1 MAAVS
6 ADELIEAASSVPADP
21 TMPPR
26 SLRSATLSFGLVTI
40 PVRFY
45 TATSSQ
51 SPHFHL
57 IHEQCGSRIKQ
68 QLFCPTCGRVVER
81 DELVRGYEG
90 RGHTEHNGQYVLFT
104 DEELRALETAAS
116 PALDIA
122 EFVPLDKI
130 DPTYFESTYYLGP
143 DKAGEKAYRLLVET
157 MTDTGLAAIIQFVWR
172 GKENVAAVRAQDGTL
187 VLHTLFF
194 ADEVRDAK
202 ELGSPQADVRDAE
215 LRLAK
220 RLVDELRV
228 DEFEPT
234 KYHDAFR
241 ERLEK
246 AAQEKAEGRTLEI
259 GEPAPARAP
268 VIDLMEA
275 LQESLRK
282 PSAKAASPDAASA
295 ARPASKARKNRKQ
308 GAA

>member
-1 MAAVS
+1 
-6 ADELIEAASSVPADP
+6 
-21 TMPPR
+21 MPPR
-26 SLRSATLSFGLVTI
+26 SLRTATLSFGLVTI

-81 DELVRGYEG
+81 KELVRGYEVQ
-90 RGHTEHNGQYVLFT
+90 GHSEHDGEYVLFT
-104 DEELRALETAAS
+104 EEELKALETAS
-116 PALDIA
+116 SSALDIT
-122 EFVPLDKI
+122 EFVPIEKI
-130 DPTYFESTYYLGP
+130 DPTYFESSYYLGA
-143 DKAGEKAYRLLVET
+143 DKGGEKAYRLLIET
-157 MTDTGLAAIIQFVWR
+157 MAATGLAAIIQFVWR
-172 GKENVAAVRAQDGTL
+172 GRENIAAMRAHNGTL

-202 ELGSPQADVRDAE
+202 EIGTPTAEVRDAE

-228 DEFEPT
+228 DEFDPM
-234 KYHDAFR
+234 KHHDAFR
-241 ERLEK
+241 ERLEQ
-246 AAQEKAEGRTLEI
+246 AAREKAQGRTLEI
-259 GEPAPARAP
+259 TEAGPARAP
-268 VIDLMEA
+268 VIDLMDA
-275 LQESLRK
+275 LQKSLRK
-282 PSAKAASPDAASA
+282 PSAKAGARMAMEAATSA
-295 ARPASKARKNRKQ
+295 RVRKGRKS

>member
-1 MAAVS
+1 
-6 ADELIEAASSVPADP
+6 
-21 TMPPR
+21 MPPR
-26 SLRSATLSFGLVTI
+26 SLRSALSFGLVTI

-81 DELVRGYEG
+81 NELVRGYEVQ
-90 RGHTEHNGQYVLFT
+90 GHSEHNGQYVLFT
-104 DEELRALETAAS
+104 DEELRALETHAS
-116 PALDIA
+116 PALDIT

-130 DPTYFESTYYLGP
+130 DPTFFESTYDLGP
-143 DKAGEKAYRLLVET
+143 DKGGEKAYALLVKT
-157 MTDTGLAAIIQFVWR
+157 MADTELAAVIQFVWR
-172 GKENVAAVRAQDGTL
+172 GKENVAAVRAQDGTM

-194 ADEVRDAK
+194 ADEVRDSTEIGAPK
-202 ELGSPQADVRDAE
+202 AEVRDAE

-228 DEFEPT
+228 DEFDAA

-241 ERLEK
+241 ERLEH
-246 AAQEKAEGRTLEI
+246 AAQEKAKGRTLEI
-259 GEPAPARAP
+259 AEGAPARAP

-282 PSAKAASPDAASA
+282 PPAKAGKRETAESQRAAKR
-295 ARPASKARKNRKQ
+295 ARNGRKR

>member
-1 MAAVS
+1 MDQDTRHPS
-6 ADELIEAASSVPADP
+6 PLDHS
-21 TMPPR
+21 TMPPH
-26 SLRSATLSFGLVTI
+26 SLRTATLNFGLVTI

-45 TATSSQ
+45 TATWSR

-81 DELVRGYEG
+81 NELVRGYEVQ
-90 RGHTEHNGQYVLFT
+90 GHSEHDGQYVLFT

-143 DKAGEKAYRLLVET
+143 EKAGEKAYRLLVET
-157 MTDTGLAAIIQFVWR
+157 MPDTGLAAVIQFVWR

-194 ADEVRDAK
+194 ADEVRDSK
-202 ELGSPQADVRDAE
+202 EIETSKAEVRDAE

-220 RLVDELRV
+220 RLVDELVWTNSTRRSTTTPSESGLSRPLGRRRRV
-228 DEFEPT
+228 RP
-234 KYHDAFR
+234 FR
-241 ERLEK
+241 SASLCRH
-246 AAQEKAEGRTLEI
+246 G
-259 GEPAPARAP
+259 P

-282 PSAKAASPDAASA
+282 PPAKAQAREAVAA
-295 ARPASKARKNRKQ
+295 PAPPGAGARKGRKS

>member
-1 MAAVS
+1 
-6 ADELIEAASSVPADP
+6 
-21 TMPPR
+21 MPPR
-26 SLRSATLSFGLVTI
+26 SLRTATLSFGLVTI

-81 DELVRGYEG
+81 KELVRGYEVQ
-90 RGHTEHNGQYVLFT
+90 GHSERDREYVLFT
-104 DEELRALETAAS
+104 EEELKALETATS
-116 PALDIA
+116 SALDIR
-122 EFVPLDKI
+122 EFVPIEKI
-130 DPTYFESTYYLGP
+130 DPTYFESTYYLGA
-143 DKAGEKAYRLLVET
+143 DKDGEKAYRLLVET
-157 MTDTGLAAIIQFVWR
+157 MAATGLAAIIQFVWR
-172 GKENVAAVRAQDGTL
+172 GRENVAAMRAHDGTL

-202 ELGSPQADVRDAE
+202 EIGTPTAEVRDAE

-228 DEFEPT
+228 DKFDPM
-234 KYHDAFR
+234 KHHDAFR
-241 ERLEK
+241 ERLEQ
-246 AAQEKAEGRTLEI
+246 AAREKAKGRTLDTT
-259 GEPAPARAP
+259 EPVAARAP

-282 PSAKAASPDAASA
+282 PPAKARAREAATAPARPA
-295 ARPASKARKNRKQ
+295 ARPRGSRKR

>member
-1 MAAVS
+1 
-6 ADELIEAASSVPADP
+6 
-21 TMPPR
+21 MPPR
-26 SLRSATLSFGLVTI
+26 SLRTATLSFGLVTI

-57 IHEQCGSRIKQ
+57 VHEPCGSRIKQ
-68 QLFCPTCGRVVER
+68 QLFCPTCARVVER
-81 DELVRGYEG
+81 AELVRGYEMQ
-90 RGHTEHNGQYVLFT
+90 GHGEHNGQYVLFS
-104 DEELRALETAAS
+104 DEELRALETVAS
-116 PALDIA
+116 PALDISQ
-122 EFVPLDKI
+122 FVPLDKI
-130 DPTYFESTYYLGP
+130 DPTFFESTYYLGP

-157 MTDTGLAAIIQFVWR
+157 MADTGLAAIVQFVWR
-172 GKENVAAVRAQDGTL
+172 GKENVAAVRTHDGTL
-187 VLHTLFF
+187 VLHTLLF

-202 ELGSPQADVRDAE
+202 EIGRPEAEVREAE

-228 DEFEPT
+228 EDFDPT

-241 ERLEK
+241 ERLEQ
-246 AAQEKAEGRTLEI
+246 AASEKAEGRTLEI
-259 GEPAPARAP
+259 AEAAPAGAP

-282 PSAKAASPDAASA
+282 PSAKAGARQASA
-295 ARPASKARKNRKQ
+295 AASDSTARSRKSRKR